1 VVPVPT
7 LTYDGYAAP
16 APMYVD
22 PSWDE
27 DARDAA
33 RRYVASLEGRLREQG
48 MGVTSDVVIAR
59 SVAETIVAR
68 AEERSSDMIVM
79 SSQALTGAARALFGS
94 VADAVMRKA
103 HCPVLIAHRPA
114 EDDSITAA
122 EKAVATPVSVEQA
135 VDSVKAFP
143 ATKFDSSV
151 ELIFSLGIDPK
162 QADQMIRSSLSLPHG
177 IGKSKRVIAFCPE
190 HLVETAKAAG
200 AVRAGGQD
208 LVQEIEKTNFSD
220 FDVAI
225 ASPDMMRFVGRLGKV
240 LGPKGLMPSP
250 KAGTV
255 TPDIANAVKEYAAG
269 KVEFRNDSG
278 GNVHSVVGK
287 VSFDKGK
294 LVDNINAMIG
304 AVRKLK
310 PQTSK
315 GHYFKKVVLKA
326 TMTPAVQIVV
336 QL

>member
-1 VVPVPT
+1 MPVI
-7 LTYDGYAAP
+7 
-16 APMYVD
+16 V
-22 PSWDE
+22 
-27 DARDAA
+27 
-33 RRYVASLEGRLREQG
+33 RRSKRY
-48 MGVTSDVVIAR
+48 
-59 SVAETIVAR
+59 
-68 AEERSSDMIVM
+68 
-79 SSQALTGAARALFGS
+79 
-94 VADAVMRKA
+94 KK
-103 HCPVLIAHRPA
+103 
-114 EDDSITAA
+114 AA
-122 EKAVATPVSVEQA
+122 EKATPTPVAIDQA
-135 VDSVKAFP
+135 IDVLKSFP
-143 ATKFDSSV
+143 PAKFDQSV
-151 ELIFSLGIDPK
+151 ELIFNLGIDPK

-177 IGKSKRVIAFCPE
+177 VGKSKRVVAFCPE
-190 HLVETAKAAG
+190 HLVEQAKAAG

-208 LVQEIEKTNFSD
+208 LVQEIEKTGFSD

-269 KVEFRNDSG
+269 KVEFRADAG

-287 VSFDKGK
+287 VSFEKNK
-294 LVDNINAMIG
+294 LVDNINAMIN

-326 TMTPAVQIVV
+326 TFSPAVQLNV
-336 QL
+336 Q